1 MNRQD
6 LIDKNNDEMI
16 SNFDINIEECDLTDF
31 YSSLRLTIFDVSSG
45 SIIKEISL
53 GQNQWICSIP
63 NRITQRLNNLSLL
76 ALRNDVD
83 AFIYRIEIGPDDCH
97 LKHIGVIDAFG
108 YVQASKIHKHFVTIL
123 SDRSKNDSFNLSVIA
138 DGDLNLL
145 LYWKKNLSDR
155 RFGNHHIIHLN
166 EHQLET
172 QNDSS
177 LTEGK
182 NRIETIRGL
191 ANASFRFN
199 IDSENEEEFFYV
211 LTDSYLHSIR
221 INTTTRNEAL

>member
-1 MNRQD
+1 MQWSEVIVNETNQTIRNVDQQSFSSFRMNRQD
-6 LIDKNNDEMI
+6 LIDKNNDEII

-123 SDRSKNDSFNLSVIA
+123 RDRSKNDSFNLSVIA

-166 EHQLET
+166 EHQLKHKH
-172 QNDSS
+172 SS

-191 ANASFRFN
+191 ANASFR
-199 IDSENEEEFFYV
+199 
-211 LTDSYLHSIR
+211 LT
-221 INTTTRNEAL
+221 